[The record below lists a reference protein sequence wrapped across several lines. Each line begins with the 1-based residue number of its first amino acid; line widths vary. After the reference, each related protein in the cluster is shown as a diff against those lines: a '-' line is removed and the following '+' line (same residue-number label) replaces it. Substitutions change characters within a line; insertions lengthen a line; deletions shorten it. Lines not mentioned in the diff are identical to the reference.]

1 MASGWRSP
9 TGMPFYRPVHT
20 GPLAELVSYFFAA
33 ALGLIAGISTAH
45 IRTHDFALNHNLG
58 RCGLMAAPAQISF
71 IQRCYAFDS
80 NSSETLEC
88 MLAEASTTERSRM
101 HAG

>member
-20 GPLAELVSYFFAA
+20 GPLTELFSYFFAA
-33 ALGLIAGISTAH
+33 AQGLIAGILTAH

-58 RCGLMAAPAQISF
+58 RCSLMAAPAQIFCSE
-71 IQRCYAFDS
+71 RYYAFDS
-80 NSSETLEC
+80 NSSETLKC
-88 MLAEASTTERSRM
+88 MLAEACTTERTQM
-101 HAG
+101 HVG